1 MKYKKIVGKITHA
14 AKAVTKVAKV
24 ATPLYKYRDEIT
36 TGAKYAAKG
45 AQFLVKNQDKIMAAS
60 RYAQKYAGGGNI
72 SIPGAL
78 VDATLGIAKRK
89 AEKYADKKLG
99 KYKAYRIAKAG
110 FDTAYNIGTGNP
122 MAALQT
128 GTKLYAEVDPNKKRA
143 AKVSGV
149 VNGATGLVSGLM
161 SGDALGAY
169 NGASTL
175 YSTVDPNKKR
185 VEKYNNIKSN
195 YLDPTLGLGAASYS
209 LANQTSKSHKDLNS
223 KKFIV

>member
-1 MKYKKIVGKITHA
+1 MKFKKVARKLTKAAKIT
-14 AKAVTKVAKV
+14 TKVAKV
-24 ATPLYKYRDEIT
+24 ATPLYKYRKEIA

-45 AQFLVKNQDKIMAAS
+45 AKFALKHQDQIMAAG
-60 RYAQKYAGGGNI
+60 RYVQKYAGGGKI

-89 AEKYADKKLG
+89 GEKYLDSKLG

-110 FDTAYNIGTGNP
+110 LDTVYDIGTGDP
-122 MAALQT
+122 MAALKH
-128 GTKLYAEVDPNKKRA
+128 GTQLYAEVDPNKKRA
-143 AKVSGV
+143 AKISGV

-161 SGDALGAY
+161 SGDAMGTY
-169 NGASTL
+169 QGASQL

-185 VEKYNNIKSN
+185 VAKYNSIKNN

-209 LANQTSKSHKDLNS
+209 LANQTSKSSKSLNQ

>member
-1 MKYKKIVGKITHA
+1 MKYKKIAGKLTKA
-14 AKAVTKVAKV
+14 AKTATTVAKV
-24 ATPLYKYRDEIT
+24 ATPLYKYRDEIA

-45 AQFLVKNQDKIMAAS
+45 ANFLVKNQDKIMAAS

-72 SIPGAL
+72 SIPGAV

-99 KYKAYRIAKAG
+99 KYKAYRVAKAG
-110 FDTAYNIGTGNP
+110 FDTMYDVGTGNP
-122 MAALQT
+122 MAALKH
-128 GTKLYAEVDPNKKRA
+128 GTQLYAEIDPNKKRA

-149 VNGATGLVSGLM
+149 VNGATGLASGLM
-161 SGDALGAY
+161 RGDALGAY
-169 NGASTL
+169 QGASQL

-185 VEKYNNIKSN
+185 VEKFNNIKSN
-195 YLDPTLGLGAASYS
+195 YLDPTVGLGAASYS
-209 LANQTSKSHKDLNS
+209 LANQTSKSNKSLNE